1 MGDRN
6 KPDSYD
12 ECAIERTH
20 GGAATPQQVL
30 EDHTVAMRSNAE
42 SLKFEASFASHASSR
57 PSRSA
62 SIVVVFDSSKG
73 GAQK

>member
-1 MGDRN
+1 MGDLN
-6 KPDSYD
+6 KSGSFDDCP
-12 ECAIERTH
+12 IERTH

-30 EDHTVAMRSNAE
+30 EESHVALRNAE
-42 SLKFEASFASHASSR
+42 SLKFETTSASHASSR

-62 SIVVVFDSSKG
+62 SIVVVFDCSKG